1 MDDTRW
7 MSRVMGGNT
16 VVAARYD
23 HPDRARA
30 QPVRFGFSDR
40 VRVYLNGRML
50 YAGNDG
56 FGTHDHDFL
65 GIVGLFDELAL
76 PLTRG
81 PNELWFAVSDTF
93 GGWAITADLPDRADY
108 GQGP

>member
-1 MDDTRW
+1 
-7 MSRVMGGNT
+7 
-16 VVAARYD
+16 
-23 HPDRARA
+23 
-30 QPVRFGFSDR
+30 
-40 VRVYLNGRML
+40 
-50 YAGNDG
+50 
-56 FGTHDHDFL
+56 
-65 GIVGLFDELAL
+65 VGLFDELAL